1 MALSKQP
8 HRHRSSSDPFSDPPA
23 IAYSSYGV
31 PTLSRNAPPQTDSRA
46 PPVPPKIPAKPSA
59 NTRSRPKQ
67 TMASEIT
74 TVPRQSGESP
84 RNRMGRSNTQ
94 LPPPPPTKHTAPTTR
109 RSLSQDSVL
118 RAAQTV
124 EKAKVKR
131 TIPTKKGSSHADVI
145 DRLDFSGVGPMF
157 HHDGPFDA
165 CAPSRNKH
173 RTRAPMLAWT
183 SATDEDKDAL
193 ANAREI
199 PASHQAPYPSPGIYA
214 PYEPPKKKHDAIAE
228 AWGIHEPEPYEDFSA
243 GGGYAGG
250 GHSEFA
256 FPGSRHGASTAR
268 RTKDREVRDKH
279 LDDATPKRQAT
290 KRSPIPPPQPIFVP
304 EGEGDVSG
312 GAVPSSPSGPSSPGA
327 PKRSKSLM
335 HRIRKMRDNPMVPPL
350 SDDYPIERDPSPPT
364 SSENFSASQPQ
375 RPTHRSQNSFLGRFG
390 GRPSKDLPSPEEE
403 AFVYV
408 EEPAPGRREKS
419 LPRPPTSPNDSGQDG
434 YFDQSYGGGAGL
446 GRKTSLLKKVKG
458 VVKGNGAVNK

>member
-1 MALSKQP
+1 MALSKQH

-23 IAYSSYGV
+23 ISYSSYGV
-31 PTLSRNAPPQTDSRA
+31 PTLSRNAPQRDNRA
-46 PPVPPKIPAKPSA
+46 PPVPPKIPPKSSA
-59 NTRSRPKQ
+59 NTRSVPKQ
-67 TMASEIT
+67 NMATEVT
-74 TVPRQSGESP
+74 TVTRQSGESP
-84 RNRMGRSNTQ
+84 RNRTGRSNTQ
-94 LPPPPPTKHTAPTTR
+94 LAPPTSTKPITR

-124 EKAKVKR
+124 EKAKAVKR

-183 SATDEDKDAL
+183 SATEEDKDAL

-199 PASHQAPYPSPGIYA
+199 PPSHQSPYPSPGIYT

-250 GHSEFA
+250 GNSEFT
-256 FPGSRHGASTAR
+256 FPASRHGTTNTR
-268 RTKDREVRDKH
+268 RSKDREARDKH
-279 LDDATPKRQAT
+279 LDDSTPKRQPT

-304 EGEGDVSG
+304 EGEVDVNG
-312 GAVPSSPSGPSSPGA
+312 VAVPTSPNGPSSPGA

-350 SDDYPIERDPSPPT
+350 SDDYPTDRDPSPPT
-364 SSENFSASQPQ
+364 SAENSTSYAQ
-375 RPTHRSQNSFLGRFG
+375 RPTHKSQNSFLGRFG
-390 GRPSKDLPSPEEE
+390 GRGSKDLPSPEEE

-408 EEPAPGRREKS
+408 EEPAAGRREKS
-419 LPRPPTSPNDSGQDG
+419 LPRPPISPTDAGSDG